1 MVYNKVHWGLWVF
14 RQPAKTRVPLKAVG
28 FWGTIET
35 IDKTLNLES
44 QAAVNGVER

>member
-1 MVYNKVHWGLWVF
+1 MVYSTVHWGLWVF

-28 FWGTIET
+28 FWGTL
-35 IDKTLNLES
+35 DKTLNLES